1 MKILNNSNFKEF
13 INSESTV
20 IVDFWAE
27 WCGPC
32 KVLGKTLEDPIFNGK
47 VGKINID
54 EEIDLTSEF
63 TIRSIPTIIFF
74 KNGQLTG
81 KLIGSQTKEK
91 ILEFLK

>member
-20 IVDFWAE
+20 IVDFWSN

-32 KVLGKTLEDPIFNGK
+32 KVLGKTLEDSIFNGK
-47 VGKINID
+47 VGKVDID

-63 TIRSIPTIIFF
+63 A
-74 KNGQLTG
+74 
-81 KLIGSQTKEK
+81 
-91 ILEFLK
+91 